1 MTNDAAK
8 TKVQIISEKPVVSPD
23 IHLKDEENFKLRQS
37 VESLKTPQLSCS
49 TPRGTTGNNKKCH
62 KATRPKT
69 AEPSRTGIYRRLHST
84 KTCNRKHLQKN
95 DIW

>member
-1 MTNDAAK
+1 MTNEAAK
-8 TKVQIISEKPVVSPD
+8 TKILVISEKPVVSPD
-23 IHLKDEENFKLRQS
+23 ILLKDEENCKLRQS

-49 TPRGTTGNNKKCH
+49 TPRGTTNNKKSF

-69 AEPSRTGIYRRLHST
+69 AEPSRSGIFRRLHST